1 MSADK
6 LKLEVLMGLVE
17 KVTGPLK
24 NITKGSGQTA
34 KALKAAK
41 DELKQLNDAQKRIDG
56 FRKLDK
62 DLSIVTNGMKGAQD
76 RIKSLKQE
84 IAKLPAPTKDMSRAL
99 KEAQS
104 EAAHLK
110 GRYTTLLEKQQL
122 LRTELNASGMST
134 TKLAT
139 HQRELAGKINLA
151 TAAVDK
157 QVAAMQRQNAQAARM
172 HAAQA
177 NYQKAMGMHGR
188 MTNAGRMTIGAG
200 VAGGLPLVLA
210 VRQFANFEDAMMGVA
225 RQVNGARDA
234 NGKLTATYY
243 EMGESIKAMSERL
256 PMAATEIAAIVEAG
270 ARMGIQGKQN
280 LLTYAETTAVMASAF
295 DIPTD
300 EVGLNIG
307 KISQLYKIPIN
318 DIKALG
324 DTINWLDDNALSSGR
339 DIIDVMQR
347 VAGSATLVNMSY
359 KDAAALGST
368 FLSMGAGADVAAT
381 ATNAMIG
388 QLANAPMLATAKRYR
403 EGLAMLHLD
412 AGSLQQGMTKD
423 ATGTILK
430 VLNAIKSLPQDKQLE
445 AATRLFGKEYADDVS
460 KLAQNMGMYREQ
472 LGLVNDAQ
480 AKGSMDRETQA
491 RLQALTAQYDLAKN
505 SMANIAAEIGSTLK
519 PALVGLLQSGAEVL
533 TNVRDWMKENPGLT
547 AALVKIAA
555 VSAVVVTAIGAI
567 VFAVGALIAPI
578 AMLKFGLA
586 YLGVG
591 AGGAVSSLLAF
602 LNPITKLAAAFG
614 AGYAIGTLING
625 WLDSFV
631 SKILGYKTTLG
642 GAIFDIVQMFKQTSW
657 ADIGMAILRGLE
669 MGLDALTGGL
679 YSKVKKITSGIVT
692 AAKQVFG
699 IKSPS
704 TVFNVIGQYT
714 MAGLSGG
721 IEAGRQGA
729 VSAVSN
735 AARKVAAAGAGMM
748 IGGAAMAGPA
758 IDSRPAIAGQ
768 GAGAGGIYIGSITIQ
783 AAPGQ
788 SAQDIATAVR
798 AELEKIERQRSA
810 RGRSRLGDRE

>member
-1 MSADK
+1 MSDK
-6 LKLEVLMGLVE
+6 LKLEVLMGMVE
-17 KVTGPLK
+17 KITGPLK

-41 DELKQLNDAQKRIDG
+41 DELKQLNEAQKRIDG

-62 DLSIVTNGMKGAQD
+62 DLAIVKNGMKGAQD

-84 IAKLPAPTKDMSRAL
+84 IAKLPAPTKDMARAL

-104 EAAHLK
+104 EASHLK
-110 GRYTTLLEKQQL
+110 GRYTTLLEKQQR
-122 LRTELNASGMST
+122 LRTELNATGMDT
-134 TKLAT
+134 AKLAT
-139 HQRELAGKINLA
+139 HQRDLAGKINLA
-151 TAAVDK
+151 TSAVDK
-157 QVAAMQRQNAQAARM
+157 QVQAMQRQNAQAARVR
-172 HAAQA
+172 AAQA
-177 NYQKAMGMHGR
+177 NYQKAMGWHGKLSNSGS
-188 MTNAGRMTIGAG
+188 MTAGAG
-200 VAGGLPLVLA
+200 VAAGAPIVLA
-210 VRQFANFEDAMMGVA
+210 IRQYTNFEDAMMGVA

-243 EMGESIKAMSERL
+243 QMGDAIKAMSERL

-307 KISQLYKIPIN
+307 KISQLYKIPIKN
-318 DIKALG
+318 IKSLG

-347 VAGSATLVNMSY
+347 VAGAATLVNMSY

-368 FLSMGAGADVAAT
+368 FLSMGAGAEVAST

-412 AGSLQQGMTKD
+412 ANSLQQGMTRD
-423 ATGTILK
+423 ATGTIIK
-430 VLNAIKSLPQDKQLE
+430 VLDAIKSLPQDKQLE

-460 KLAQNMGMYREQ
+460 KLAQNMAMYREQ
-472 LGLVNDAQ
+472 LGLVNAER
-480 AKGSMDRETQA
+480 AKGSMDRESQA
-491 RLQALTAQYDLAKN
+491 RLQALSAQYELAKN
-505 SMANIAAEIGSTLK
+505 TLASVAIEIGEHLAPTLVEL
-519 PALVGLLQSGAEVL
+519 AQSGAAVL
-533 TNVRDWMKENPGLT
+533 SNVRDWMKENPGLT

-555 VSAVVVTAIGAI
+555 VGAVVVTVVGSLL
-567 VFAVGALIAPI
+567 FAVGALIVPI
-578 AMLKFGLA
+578 AGLKFMLT
-586 YLGVG
+586 YLGAS
-591 AGGAVSSLLAF
+591 AGGAVAKLFAF
-602 LNPITKLAAAFG
+602 LNPVARLAGAFA

-631 SKILGYKTTLG
+631 SKIFGYKTTLG
-642 GAIFDIVQMFKQTSW
+642 GAIFDIVQMFKKTSW
-657 ADIGMAILRGLE
+657 SDIGVFILRGLE
-669 MGLDALTGGL
+669 SGLDHMTFGL
-679 YSKVKKITSGIVT
+679 YSKVKKITSGIVAT
-692 AAKQVFG
+692 AKSVFG

-704 TVFNVIGQYT
+704 TVFNVIGRYT

-721 IEAGRQGA
+721 IDAGRQRA

-735 AARKVAAAGAGMM
+735 AARKVAAAGAGMLL
-748 IGGAAMAGPA
+748 GGAAMAGPA
-758 IDSRPAIAGQ
+758 IDTRPALAGQ
-768 GAGAGGIYIGSITIQ
+768 GSGSGGLHIGSIVIH

-798 AELEKIERQRSA
+798 LELEKIERQRSA
-810 RGRSRLGDRE
+810 RGRSRLSDRE

>member
-1 MSADK
+1 MSDK
-6 LKLEVLMGLVE
+6 LKLEVLLGMVD
-17 KVTGPLK
+17 KITGPMK
-24 NITKGSGQTA
+24 NITKGSSQTA

-41 DELKQLNDAQKRIDG
+41 DELKQLNEAQKRIDG

-62 DLSIVTNGMKGAQD
+62 DLAIVKNGMKGAQD
-76 RIKSLKQE
+76 RIKALKQE
-84 IAKLPAPTKDMSRAL
+84 IAKLPAPTKDMARAL

-104 EAAHLK
+104 EASHLK
-110 GRYTTLLEKQQL
+110 GRYTTLLEKQQR
-122 LRTELNASGMST
+122 LRTELNATGMDT
-134 TKLAT
+134 AKLAT
-139 HQRELAGKINLA
+139 HQRDLAGKINLA
-151 TAAVDK
+151 TSAVDK
-157 QVAAMQRQNAQAARM
+157 QVQAMQRQNAQAARV

-177 NYQKAMGMHGR
+177 NYQKAMGWHGKLS
-188 MTNAGRMTIGAG
+188 NAGSMTVGAG
-200 VAGGLPLVLA
+200 VAAGAPIVLA
-210 VRQFANFEDAMMGVA
+210 IRQYTNFEDAMMGVA

-243 EMGESIKAMSERL
+243 QMGDAIKAMSERL

-307 KISQLYKIPIN
+307 KISQLYKIPIKN
-318 DIKALG
+318 IKSLG

-347 VAGSATLVNMSY
+347 VAGAATLVNMSY

-368 FLSMGAGADVAAT
+368 FLSMGAGAEVAST

-412 AGSLQQGMTKD
+412 ANSLQQGMTKD

-430 VLNAIKSLPQDKQLE
+430 VLEAIKSLPQDKQLE

-460 KLAQNMGMYREQ
+460 KLAQNMAMYREQ
-472 LGLVNDAQ
+472 LGLVNDTQ
-480 AKGSMDRETQA
+480 AKGSMDREMQA
-491 RLQALTAQYDLAKN
+491 RLQAISAQYQLAKN
-505 SMANIAAEIGSTLK
+505 TLSNVATEIGEKLK
-519 PALVGLLQSGAEVL
+519 PALTDLLKSGKEVL
-533 TNVRDWMKENPGLT
+533 QNVRDWMKENPGLT

-555 VSAVVVTAIGAI
+555 VGAVVVTVIGSLI
-567 VFAVGALIAPI
+567 FAVGALIAPI

-591 AGGAVSSLLAF
+591 AGGALGGLLAL
-602 LNPITKLAAAFG
+602 LNPVAKLAAAFS
-614 AGYAIGTLING
+614 AGYAVGTLING

-631 SKILGYKTTLG
+631 SKIFGYKTTLG
-642 GAIFDIVQMFKQTSW
+642 GAIFDIVQMFKKTSW
-657 ADIGMAILRGLE
+657 SDIGVFILRGLE
-669 MGLDALTGGL
+669 SGLDHMTFGL
-679 YSKVKKITSGIVT
+679 YSKVKKITSGIVAT
-692 AAKQVFG
+692 AKSVFG

-704 TVFNVIGQYT
+704 TVFNVIGRYT

-721 IEAGRQGA
+721 IDAGRQRA

-735 AARKVAAAGAGMM
+735 AARKVAAAGAGMLL
-748 IGGAAMAGPA
+748 GGAAMAGPA
-758 IDSRPAIAGQ
+758 IDTRPALAGQ
-768 GAGAGGIYIGSITIQ
+768 GSGSGGLHIGSIVIH

-798 AELEKIERQRSA
+798 LELEKIERQRSA
-810 RGRSRLGDRE
+810 RGRSRLSDRE